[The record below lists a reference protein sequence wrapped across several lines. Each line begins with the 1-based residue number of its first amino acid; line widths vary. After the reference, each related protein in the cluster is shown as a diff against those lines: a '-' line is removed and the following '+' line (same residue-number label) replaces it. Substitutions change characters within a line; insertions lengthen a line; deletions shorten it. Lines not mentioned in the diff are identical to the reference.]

1 MKSAKANEFKFKENG
16 DMKISIKNLGVIK
29 QAEFTLGELTI
40 ICGGNNTG
48 KTYATH
54 ATFGFLDY
62 LKTNADFPV
71 DKDVIDKLFS
81 DGSASIALEPY
92 IDHLQQHLTGA
103 SKRYS
108 NLLHRVFAGNE
119 SRFEDAELRFEL
131 EPNTQI
137 MPAKVN
143 IKYGSAE
150 KSFLQIVTTEV
161 GSDLEISLI
170 VEKDSTDL
178 PPRHFIQ
185 NMIGEGV
192 ALAILGDVIPKPFL
206 ASAERTGAAIFQREL
221 DFTKNRLVEMLGDKS
236 TKLHPVQFLSKFS
249 GEYPIA
255 VRKNVDFIRSL
266 PDLTNKESFILKNH
280 SEILDAFQD
289 IIGGEYTVNKDGEV
303 QFIPNTNRRVKLALV
318 ESSSAVRSLLD
329 VGFYL
334 RHVATPGD
342 LLMVDEPELN
352 LHPENQRRVARLFA
366 RLVNVGIKVFI
377 TTHSDY
383 IIKELNTL
391 IMLNQGGKR
400 LKTLAER
407 EHYKDSDMLNS
418 DKVKVY
424 IAEEALIKLDGAQRR
439 TRCQTLVQAD
449 IDSKHGIEARS
460 FDKTIEDMNRIQEE
474 IVWGGDE

>member
-1 MKSAKANEFKFKENG
+1 
-16 DMKISIKNLGVIK
+16 MKISIKNLGAIK

-40 ICGGNNTG
+40 ICGENNTG

-54 ATFGFLDY
+54 ATYGFLDY
-62 LKTNADFPV
+62 IRSNADFPV
-71 DKDVIDKLFS
+71 GKELIDKLFVE
-81 DGSASIALEPY
+81 GSSSISLQPYYDQLQEHLDAASA
-92 IDHLQQHLTGA
+92 
-103 SKRYS
+103 RYS
-108 NLLHRVFAGNE
+108 KIMYRVFAGNE
-119 SRFEDAELRFEL
+119 NRFDDSELKFEL
-131 EPNTQI
+131 ESKAPFA
-137 MPAKVN
+137 PANVN

-150 KSFLQIVTTEV
+150 KSFLQIVTTET
-161 GSDLEISLI
+161 GSDLEVSLI
-170 VEKDSTDL
+170 VEKDSADL
-178 PPRHFIQ
+178 PPRHFIE
-185 NMIGEGV
+185 NMIGEGI
-192 ALAILGDVIPKPFL
+192 ATAILGNLVPKPFL

-236 TKLHPVQFLSKFS
+236 SKLHPIQFLSKFS

-266 PDLTNKESFILKNH
+266 PDLANRESFILKDH
-280 SEILDAFQD
+280 PDIFQSFQD
-289 IIGGEYTVNKDGEV
+289 IIGGEYTVSKDGEI
-303 QFIPNTNRRVKLALV
+303 QFIPNANKRVKLALV

-329 VGFYL
+329 IGFYL
-334 RHVATPGD
+334 RHVAAPGD
-342 LLMVDEPELN
+342 LMMIDEPELN

-366 RLVNVGIKVFI
+366 QLVNIGIKVFI

-391 IMLNQGGKR
+391 IMLNQGGER
-400 LKTLAER
+400 LKTFAER
-407 EHYKDSDMLNS
+407 ERYKASEMLNS

-424 IAEEALIKLDGAQRR
+424 IAEEALIKLDSAQRK

-449 IDSKHGIEARS
+449 IDSKLGIEARS

>member
-1 MKSAKANEFKFKENG
+1 
-16 DMKISIKNLGVIK
+16 MKISIKNLGAIK

-62 LKTNADFPV
+62 LRSNADFPV
-71 DKDVIDKLFS
+71 DKDVIAKLFV
-81 DGSASIALEPY
+81 DGSASIALQPY
-92 IDHLQQHLTGA
+92 IDDLQQHLNSA

-108 NLLHRVFAGNE
+108 RILHRVFAGNE
-119 SRFEDAELRFEL
+119 SRFEDSQLKCEMQL
-131 EPNTQI
+131 NSGSI
-137 MPAKVN
+137 SSKVN
-143 IKYGSAE
+143 LKYGSAE
-150 KSFLQIVTTEV
+150 KSFLQIVTSEA
-161 GSDLEISLI
+161 GADLEVSLV

-178 PPRHFIQ
+178 PPRHFIE
-185 NMIGEGV
+185 NMIGE
-192 ALAILGDVIPKPFL
+192 AIASAILGNMIPKPFL

-266 PDLTNKESFILKNH
+266 PDLTNKESFILKKH
-280 SEILDAFQD
+280 PEILESFRD
-289 IIGGEYTVNKDGEV
+289 IIGGEYTVSKDGEV
-303 QFIPNTNRRVKLALV
+303 QFIPNANKRVKLALV

-329 VGFYL
+329 IGFYL

-366 RLVNVGIKVFI
+366 RLVNIGIKVFI

-391 IMLNQGGKR
+391 IMLNQGGER
-400 LKTLAER
+400 LETLAER
-407 EHYKDSDMLNS
+407 EHYKASEKLNFE
-418 DKVKVY
+418 KVKVY
-424 IAEEALIKLDGAQRR
+424 IAEEALIKLDGAQRK

-449 IDSKHGIEARS
+449 IDSKLGIEARS